1 MSAGDARRFRALP
14 VSATVLGSLLLSVQL
29 LPSFVRYVGADSSM
43 VIGTALASLGIGACF
58 AVTRFPPEVSQ
69 AAAPLVARFWPYLAA
84 LLACA
89 LVIPHA
95 LAASFFNAI
104 DFGRFALTIPV
115 LALIL
120 GGGLALGVLV
130 VESSNSTVR
139 RVLHFSSI
147 LLAVCALLAI
157 FGLQPRAVEGAFEK
171 SIFPF
176 TETSHFALAF
186 LPMVMYRC
194 VSSSGAGR
202 WIWLGVALLSGL
214 LLQSLALLAG
224 SLLVAAACR
233 RLSIVI
239 AGGLILALGAIPLE
253 LTYFADRLNLS
264 SGTQNLS
271 ALVYLQ
277 GWQMLIESFSISSG
291 WGVGFQQLGVNGTEV
306 SAAAA
311 IVALTRTEGS
321 NLNDGGFVVAK
332 LGSEFGVL
340 GLLLAVLFLS
350 AAWRSL
356 VSLRREGSR
365 NEAVVFADCVV
376 VSFIIDMCVR
386 GTGYFTGSTLLVIAA
401 LSVRYLAGRS
411 SVQEDGRTWGAQ
423 PDVRQ

>member
-1 MSAGDARRFRALP
+1 
-14 VSATVLGSLLLSVQL
+14 
-29 LPSFVRYVGADSSM
+29 
-43 VIGTALASLGIGACF
+43 
-58 AVTRFPPEVSQ
+58 
-69 AAAPLVARFWPYLAA
+69 
-84 LLACA
+84 
-89 LVIPHA
+89 
-95 LAASFFNAI
+95 
-104 DFGRFALTIPV
+104 
-115 LALIL
+115 
-120 GGGLALGVLV
+120 VLV

-386 GTGYFTGSTLLVIAA
+386 GTGCA
-401 LSVRYLAGRS
+401 AGRS
-411 SVQEDGRTWGAQ
+411 AIAV
-423 PDVRQ
+423 PDIPCAPSF